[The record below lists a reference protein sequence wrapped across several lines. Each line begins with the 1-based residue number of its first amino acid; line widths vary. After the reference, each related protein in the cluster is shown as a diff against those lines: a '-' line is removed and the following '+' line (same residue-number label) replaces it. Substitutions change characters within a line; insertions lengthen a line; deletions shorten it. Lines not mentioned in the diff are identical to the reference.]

1 VNFEN
6 SHSDLARCGRLTES
20 VAFSTAS
27 LVYVHFDREPAEKPT
42 PVPTNLC
49 SVLVEQSP
57 PLEKAQTPLL
67 TNTFEEHV
75 SLSDE
80 SEKGSN
86 ISEVSE
92 ELPRAPQAQK
102 RACTVEEALID
113 GGWVLTRT
121 KKNIKYTRRV
131 KLTEDGPAHKQT
143 VTLSNTAS
151 DWRAARNALSLLR
164 RLNGAALVRGAI
176 VTCSECNEEK
186 STGYFSMTQLK
197 KGTRMKCRLV

>member
-67 TNTFEEHV
+67 TNAFVEDV

-92 ELPRAPQAQK
+92 ELPRAP
-102 RACTVEEALID
+102 
-113 GGWVLTRT
+113 
-121 KKNIKYTRRV
+121 
-131 KLTEDGPAHKQT
+131 
-143 VTLSNTAS
+143 
-151 DWRAARNALSLLR
+151 
-164 RLNGAALVRGAI
+164 
-176 VTCSECNEEK
+176 
-186 STGYFSMTQLK
+186 
-197 KGTRMKCRLV
+197 